1 MKGAAFL
8 DIVFYRLANYQGVGK
23 SLGCGSMYKFMADEG
38 SYDSSGMLMSNLFL
52 AKPAN
57 KSLMNFVSL
66 LITMKL
72 LIALALYLM
81 EKIRKKS
88 GCFS

>member
-1 MKGAAFL
+1 
-8 DIVFYRLANYQGVGK
+8 
-23 SLGCGSMYKFMADEG
+23 
-38 SYDSSGMLMSNLFL
+38 MSNLFL

-81 EKIRKKS
+81 EKIRKKKKWMFFIIKIIKYADFPCRS
-88 GCFS
+88 